1 MFKEELD
8 AMLKSC
14 ELEKDDLSQH
24 KKTKNKMKE
33 RVEKALFL
41 QSLLDDIDHEHTA
54 KEDYPAFPESLSQF
68 CEFENVE
75 KGLKAFGRTA
85 FVGKR
90 SSDKNKILENERLR
104 LKDIAQNLMD
114 ALVELRDKKRTSAT
128 QKAEKLRQENNE
140 IKRENKQLVSQLL
153 DLRQQV
159 KLLENRLRSKD
170 MEIEE
175 LEKSLNDRK
184 ASVHVLR

>member
-1 MFKEELD
+1 MFKKELN

-24 KKTKNKMKE
+24 KRTKNLMKE

-54 KEDYPAFPESLSQF
+54 KEDYPAFPESMSQF
-68 CEFENVE
+68 CEFENDE

-85 FVGKR
+85 FVSKR

-104 LKDIAQNLMD
+104 LKVIAQKLMD
-114 ALVELRDKKRTSAT
+114 ALVELRGIKPSSAT
-128 QKAEKLRQENNE
+128 KKAEKLRQENNE

-153 DLRQQV
+153 NLKEQV
-159 KLLENRLRSKD
+159 KLLEDRLRSKD
-170 MEIEE
+170 MQIEE
-175 LEKSLNDRK
+175 LMKSLNDRK